1 MRTWARQVVGATA
14 ERAPSL
20 FPEGTGWLV
29 DDARKGCEPLN
40 NACMTSERKIGEG
53 KTIANTCLGFEG
65 CKAPVCPMDDSFR
78 EAVWFAGED
87 YCQAYK
93 YRRENWRKIQK
104 KIAKVN
110 SLVPVGGYFDL
121 AMLEGILRVRRG
133 IGGASP
139 DKMVGEVRRAV
150 LSLD

>member
-1 MRTWARQVVGATA
+1 
-14 ERAPSL
+14 L
-20 FPEGTGWLV
+20 
-29 DDARKGCEPLN
+29 KK
-40 NACMTSERKIGEG
+40 ACKTSERKGGEV
-53 KTIANTCLGFEG
+53 KTMGNTCSRFGSRFEG
-65 CKAPVCPMDDSFR
+65 CKAPICPMDESFR

-87 YCQAYK
+87 YCQAIK
-93 YRRENWRKIQK
+93 YRREHWRKIQK

-139 DKMVGEVRRAV
+139 DVVGRLR
-150 LSLD
+150 SIT